1 MPPPIRGTWRHSMI
15 LGRAK
20 SGPKILESKA
30 RLNGHEKTH
39 NNQVY
44 ALSCDCCGLCN
55 RHWWHDTFR
64 KRRIVCH
71 ELLLGGWQDRLPLQ
85 KSLHT
90 HCKGS
95 PSHPIV
101 RWWLIRFSQIMML
114 CLSPCKERVSVI
126 NGKNT
131 KYKKTKSALIK
142 VGGWTIIRSL
152 WLHSFLHF
160 WPLFGYFAVFTST
173 TYYLNL
179 LVTCTYRQL
188 HLKSHSLWG
197 LQQNLIAGATFKLN
211 DLPSYILNLIAP
223 EPKGK
228 F

>member
-1 MPPPIRGTWRHSMI
+1 MQ
-15 LGRAK
+15 GRFEREIGFIVVVVLLFF
-20 SGPKILESKA
+20 SL
-30 RLNGHEKTH
+30 
-39 NNQVY
+39 VF

-55 RHWWHDTFR
+55 RQWWHDTFC
-64 KRRIVCH
+64 KRRIVYH

-114 CLSPCKERVSVI
+114 CLPPCKERVSVI

-142 VGGWTIIRSL
+142 VGGWKIIRSL
-152 WLHSFLHF
+152 WWHSFFTFLTSC
-160 WPLFGYFAVFTST
+160 WLFCSLYNFT

-179 LVTCTYRQL
+179 LVTCT
-188 HLKSHSLWG
+188 
-197 LQQNLIAGATFKLN
+197 
-211 DLPSYILNLIAP
+211 
-223 EPKGK
+223 
-228 F
+228 

>member
-1 MPPPIRGTWRHSMI
+1 MCWNLSFHCALSECAYSGSVFDWFHSNTFHT
-15 LGRAK
+15 LAVLLFF
-20 SGPKILESKA
+20 SL
-30 RLNGHEKTH
+30 
-39 NNQVY
+39 VY

-95 PSHPIV
+95 PSRPNV

-114 CLSPCKERVSVI
+114 CLSPFKERVSVI

-131 KYKKTKSALIK
+131 KYKKTKLALIK

-152 WLHSFLHF
+152 WWHIFFCIFDLFLVILQSLHPQLI
-160 WPLFGYFAVFTST
+160 TST
-173 TYYLNL
+173 FLSHVHKDNDDYY
-179 LVTCTYRQL
+179 
-188 HLKSHSLWG
+188 
-197 LQQNLIAGATFKLN
+197 I
-211 DLPSYILNLIAP
+211 
-223 EPKGK
+223 
-228 F
+228 

>member
-20 SGPKILESKA
+20 SGNVNCALRSSECAYSGSVFDWFHSNTFHTLA
-30 RLNGHEKTH
+30 VLLFFSL
-39 NNQVY
+39 VY

-55 RHWWHDTFR
+55 RHWWHDSFR

-95 PSHPIV
+95 PSRPNV
-101 RWWLIRFSQIMML
+101 QWWLIRFSQIMML
-114 CLSPCKERVSVI
+114 CLSPFTERVSVL

-131 KYKKTKSALIK
+131 KYKKIKSALIK

-152 WLHSFLHF
+152 WWHIFFAFLTSF
-160 WPLFGYFAVFTST
+160 WLF
-173 TYYLNL
+173 
-179 LVTCTYRQL
+179 C
-188 HLKSHSLWG
+188 SLYIH
-197 LQQNLIAGATFKLN
+197 NLIPQ
-211 DLPSYILNLIAP
+211 PSCHMYIKTMMTITS
-223 EPKGK
+223 KIS
-228 F
+228 